1 MRTDDEIKEIVKEKY
16 GQIAREADKQNSESG
31 CCCGC
36 GPYTI
41 DYTVMSDDYKGI
53 DGYFNEADLGLGC
66 GLPTEFAKIQNGET
80 VLDLGSGAG
89 NDVFI
94 ARRYVGETGRVI
106 GVDMTQDM
114 LDKARENCKKLN
126 YDNVEFRLGEIEN
139 LPVDNNTIDLI
150 ISNCVLNLVPNKEK
164 AFSEIFRVLKSGGR
178 FCISDI
184 VLNAVLPEKLQSA
197 AEMYAGCVA
206 GAMQKNEYMDIIKS
220 SGFSNIQIVKE
231 KNIKIPSSVLMN
243 YLDLNE
249 IDEFRKNLNP
259 IVSITVVAEK
269 NIN

>member
-1 MRTDDEIKEIVKEKY
+1 MRNDKEIKELVKEKY
-16 GQIAREADKQNSESG
+16 GQIARDSDKQNSESG

-41 DYTVMSDDYKGI
+41 DYSVMSDDYKGI
-53 DGYFNEADLGLGC
+53 EGYIDDADLGLGC
-66 GLPTEFAKIQNGET
+66 GLPTEFANIKAGET

-114 LDKARENCKKLN
+114 IDKANENKRKLN
-126 YDNVEFRLGEIEN
+126 YYNVDFRLGEIEN
-139 LPVDNNTIDLI
+139 LPVDNDSVGLV
-150 ISNCVLNLVPNKEK
+150 ISNCVLNLVPNKQK

-184 VLNAVLPEKLQSA
+184 VLNTILPEKLQSA

-206 GAMQKNEYMDIIKS
+206 GALQKSDYMSVIKS
-220 SGFSNIQIVKE
+220 LGFSNIQIVKE
-231 KNIKIPSSVLMN
+231 KNIKIPSSILMN

-249 IDEFRKNLNP
+249 IDEFKKHLNP
-259 IVSITVVAEK
+259 IISITITAEK
-269 NIN
+269 K